1 MAWGLAR
8 AAAAAALRR
17 SATGAPTHRSGAPPH
32 RSGAVIP
39 QLPRYDRLRTRCC
52 YRLSGPREQVS
63 RLTPPPPPFQESHN
77 RLEHLEG
84 MDRESL
90 LQYAKQVTLEK
101 EGLQKSECKY
111 DPVRAELNVRSVK
124 EDLQDLSK
132 RLDEVQK
139 SGEKRKDM
147 TSIYIKN
154 FGSFN
159 VIAIGTALYTVY
171 QACGHKV
178 SHM

>member
-1 MAWGLAR
+1 MAWGLTR

-17 SATGAPTHRSGAPPH
+17 SATGAPPH
-32 RSGAVIP
+32 RSGMVIP
-39 QLPRYDRLRTRCC
+39 RLPRFGRLRARCC
-52 YRLSGPREQVS
+52 YRLSGPRE
-63 RLTPPPPPFQESHN
+63 QESHN

-90 LQYAKQVTLEK
+90 LQYAKQVTVEK

-171 QACGHKV
+171 QACGHKFF
-178 SHM
+178 